1 MDIDDT
7 KTPTPDGTESPIF
20 EPEVPTELLIPDL
33 PALATTDA
41 TEIIDLSSLTNESTG
56 EEQHA
61 SPYIQKL
68 KVLEADAKQEISSW
82 DPKYLSQDPD
92 VTTAAAAAGTK
103 RKAAAMEDELDS
115 DLDDDDSD
123 DGDDRVP
130 AYDPDQQN
138 RPKLPLYHP
147 GFNLTESTATNI
159 LSTIGQ
165 YITKSI
171 RSGYDDAEAKHL
183 REQILRN
190 NKIPYQETVRISVA
204 GDTGAGKSALL
215 NALLGVVNLNVESDG
230 GSACTCVITEF
241 QQAPPSQTK
250 AYAAE
255 VEFFDVTICIKMVT
269 DLFTQW
275 YNAKQK
281 QRQDADDLDDK
292 DLDQIKTARDCLQ
305 LLFADRLEYG
315 TMEKFLSTATSA
327 KDQKVIKQLTTWTTK
342 MHQDFV
348 KPGQTSVCFES
359 STPENLIEM
368 YQPFTKEVTNAS
380 FQGKPL
386 TCSPWPFVRINRVF
400 LKSPIL
406 QQNVII
412 SDIPGGSDVNYFRRD
427 TADRY
432 LQSCHMTIVVAKID
446 RITNDLSFRQKY
458 VDAFRRR
465 RSGSVIL
472 VGTKSD
478 IMNTEINSTLK
489 MDVAAEDQLASI
501 TNKVTEIEKDIQNID
516 NTIRHNMIDR
526 NTTANKP
533 LKKRKKKLTSR
544 KNDLAK
550 QRKDILIVA
559 RNKEVTVAMSEN
571 YREDTGDDAIAAIY
585 CVSNLMYMRHL
596 RGYDKTDPLSIPT
609 MTLDQT
615 QIPAL
620 CSHVYTL
627 SSRGRTSDLD
637 HFVRVTVP
645 TLLNIVQ
652 MSVSTT
658 TLARVNHLTGIIQ
671 RARKDIDA
679 SIKRLAL
686 KFHNTDIK
694 LLHDQLADPALQ
706 TRFDKEAL
714 KKLVE
719 WEDMN
724 AASHRAACR
733 KKGIYV
739 QKKKCI
745 AMDWNE
751 DFMWPVRPYID
762 VAFRVIIDDSCEL
775 FKAEATQDIKEII
788 TALDTKLKSKT
799 MKLARHQYLREA
811 IPGPMGPFAQIAS
824 YAKVD
829 AEKSIKRAGDELKKN
844 LNEML
849 RNVQTDFERMKNRKD
864 NDTEQGKAFRK
875 QLHELVEE
883 ARRILN
889 GVTQESLD
897 LCKQYK

>member
-7 KTPTPDGTESPIF
+7 KIPTPDGTESPLF
-20 EPEVPTELLIPDL
+20 EPEVPTNSSIPDL
-33 PALATTDA
+33 PALATT
-41 TEIIDLSSLTNESTG
+41 TEIIDLSSLANESTG
-56 EEQHA
+56 G
-61 SPYIQKL
+61 SPYMQKL
-68 KVLEADAKQEISSW
+68 RTLEADAIQEISSW
-82 DPKYLSQDPD
+82 NPKYLSQDPS
-92 VTTAAAAAGTK
+92 VTMVAAVAGTK
-103 RKAAAMEDELDS
+103 RKAAEMEYEPDS
-115 DLDDDDSD
+115 DRDDDDSD
-123 DGDDRVP
+123 DSDDRVP

-147 GFNLTESTATNI
+147 GFKLTESTATNI
-159 LSTIGQ
+159 LSTIVQ

-171 RSGYDDAEAKHL
+171 RSGYDDAEATHL
-183 REQILRN
+183 RKEVLRN
-190 NKIPYQETVRISVA
+190 NKIPYQEVVRMSVA

-250 AYAAE
+250 SFAAK

-275 YNAKQK
+275 YNVKQK
-281 QRQDADDLDDK
+281 QRQDADDLDDD

-315 TMEKFLSTATSA
+315 TIEKFLSTATSA
-327 KDQKVIKQLTTWTTK
+327 KDQKVIKQLTIWTTK
-342 MHQDFV
+342 MHQDFIE
-348 KPGQTSVCFES
+348 PGQTSVCFES

-368 YQPFTKEVTNAS
+368 FHPFTKEVTNAS
-380 FQGKPL
+380 FHGKPL
-386 TCSPWPFVRINRVF
+386 TCSPWPFVKIVRVF

-412 SDIPGGSDVNYFRRD
+412 ADVPGGADVNYFRRD

-432 LQSCHMTIVVAKID
+432 LQSCQMTIVVAKID

-478 IMNTEINSTLK
+478 ILNSEINSTLRL
-489 MDVAAEDQLASI
+489 DIAAEDQLASI
-501 TNKVTEIEKDIQNID
+501 ANKVTEIEDDIQNID
-516 NTIRHNMIDR
+516 KTIRQNINDHNSKV
-526 NTTANKP
+526 NKP
-533 LKKRKKKLTSR
+533 LKMRKKKLTSR
-544 KNDLAK
+544 KSDLAK

-559 RNKEVTVAMSEN
+559 RNKEVTVAMGEN

-596 RGYDKTDPLSIPT
+596 RGYDKTDQLSVPT

-671 RARKDIDA
+671 IARKDIDA
-679 SIKRLAL
+679 CIKRLVQ
-686 KFHNTDIK
+686 KFYKTDIE

-706 TRFDKEAL
+706 TRFDKEAM
-714 KKLVE
+714 KKLLE
-719 WEDMN
+719 WENMN

-751 DFMWPVRPYID
+751 DFLWPVRPYID
-762 VAFRVIIDDSCEL
+762 VAFRAIIDDQCEL

-788 TALDTKLKSKT
+788 AALDTRLKST
-799 MKLARHQYLREA
+799 L
-811 IPGPMGPFAQIAS
+811 IAS
-824 YAKVD
+824 DY
-829 AEKSIKRAGDELKKN
+829 STSTNYLG
-844 LNEML
+844 
-849 RNVQTDFERMKNRKD
+849 
-864 NDTEQGKAFRK
+864 
-875 QLHELVEE
+875 
-883 ARRILN
+883 RRSE
-889 GVTQESLD
+889 GFSL
-897 LCKQYK
+897 